1 MQKKKKKDEL
11 RMPESRKDIPK
22 FLSRNEQNRRILTVK
37 KRFLSALTQNSS
49 PCN

>member
-1 MQKKKKKDEL
+1 MQKKNDEF
-11 RMPESRKDIPK
+11 RMPESSKDIPK
-22 FLSRNEQNRRILTVK
+22 FLFRNEQNGRILTVK